1 VSASNQSIICSKSYI
16 TISSNPEKYSILQA
30 ACLSYS
36 SKLAVYYLM
45 LSSGR
50 FATYRQEPNIEDL
63 LKVPI
68 PKYSEGITD
77 NLEDFND
84 VDHKIYNAF
93 SLKESEIVLIED
105 LSEYTLPDFKG
116 NSTSPG
122 RQKTCR
128 TDINSLKNSQEPQL
142 IEYCEYFMRVIRAGF
157 GQDKETCA
165 AIFQESMEH
174 NLPVRI
180 VAIYLSRSIH
190 HGTKIK
196 TINSQELLTKLN
208 NLNNLFIEKDN
219 SDTGGIFYQ
228 RVARVYDTTEWNGEQ
243 IPTVYLIK
251 PDKIRYWTRSMA
263 LRDADEVSTDIM
275 LGHAVKTNLENPPP
289 VQHG

>member
-1 VSASNQSIICSKSYI
+1 
-16 TISSNPEKYSILQA
+16 LQA